1 MIPEDGA
8 VRNAGDVVPTAVIEP
23 FRMGDVAYIKRRDV
37 AFRTADEGDDVA
49 VDGRLTTHEALVQR
63 DGDRLLVGGDS
74 LRGEDVEILVV
85 GGDEFAVEGGE
96 GVVVV
101 IDAERIRRCDKDLG
115 DGAVQIEP
123 ALAVAE
129 IAGDD
134 SVDVTIRQIVVVEDA
149 DPVEVEDVFRGCE
162 IRNVEKTQFAT
173 ASMPCDDAAI
183 HIDMEDLREVRFGR
197 MRITRDFAERIV
209 RQDVVDA
216 DAVWAFCG
224 VEAVAMDGD
233 VVCAS
238 HRLCADDGDVIRR
251 NFTDFDARMGAGE
264 EGDIVFVIG
273 GETDLHMARNVDCLE
288 SRNDRIWHN
297 FRRDKRLRL

>member
-1 MIPEDGA
+1 M
-8 VRNAGDVVPTAVIEP
+8 PTAVVEP
-23 FRMGDVAYIKRRDV
+23 FRMGDVADIKCRDI
-37 AFRTADEGDDVA
+37 AFRAADEGDDVA
-49 VDGRLTTHEALVQR
+49 VDRRLAAHEALIQR
-63 DGDRLLVGGDS
+63 DGDRLFVGGDGLWS
-74 LRGEDVEILVV
+74 EDVEILVV

-101 IDAERIRRCDKDLG
+101 IDAERIRRCDKYFG

-134 SVDVTIRQIVVVEDA
+134 SVDVAIRQIVVVEDA
-149 DPVEVEDVFRGCE
+149 DSVEIEDVFRGGE
-162 IRNVEKTQFAT
+162 IRNVEKTQFA
-173 ASMPCDDAAI
+173 AAAMPCDDATI
-183 HIDMEDLREVRFGR
+183 LIDMKDLREVRFGR
-197 MRITRDFAERIV
+197 MCVTRDFAERIV

-216 DAVWAFCG
+216 DAIWTFRC

-233 VVCAS
+233 IVCAS
-238 HRLCADDGDVIRR
+238 HRLCADDGDVVRR
-251 NFTDFDARMGAGE
+251 NFADFDSRVGACE
-264 EGDIVFVIG
+264 EGDVVFVIG
-273 GETDLHMARNVDCLE
+273 GATDLHMARDVDRLE